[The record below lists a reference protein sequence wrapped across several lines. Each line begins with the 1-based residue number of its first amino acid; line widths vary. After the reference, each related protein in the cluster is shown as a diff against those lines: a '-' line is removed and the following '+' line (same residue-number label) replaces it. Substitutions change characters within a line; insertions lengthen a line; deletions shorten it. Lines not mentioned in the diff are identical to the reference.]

1 MSFISKTR
9 YLCHNQ
15 LFFGGF
21 IPVPTGTV
29 TFLFTDIE
37 GSTKLAQE
45 YPDQW
50 ETLRA
55 RHNAIL
61 QSAMDAYAG
70 YVFQIVGDAYCVAFH
85 SAGNALNAA
94 LDAQR
99 QLQKETWSPAQI
111 HVRMGIHTGPA
122 QLNPNSDQI
131 KYLGYGTLVLAQ
143 RIMSAGHGGQVLISG
158 ATHEGLQ
165 EVLPPD
171 TELLD
176 LGERRLKDLLRPEH
190 LYQLYAP
197 GLASTFPPLKTLDV
211 YRNNLPVQIT
221 SFIGREHEIAEIK
234 QKLKIHHLITLIG
247 PGGTGK
253 TRLSLQIA
261 ADLLDQFPH
270 GVWFIELAPLT
281 DPDLIPQT
289 ILSAIGINEQ
299 AGTPLEVLRDYLH
312 QKRSLIVLDNCE
324 HLLQAS
330 AAIVNTLLSTAP
342 DLKVLAS
349 SREAL
354 GIRGEASYPVPSLSL
369 PDLAHL
375 PVVEQFSQYEAVR
388 LFIDRALLVAPHFTV
403 DASSAPFIAQICYRL
418 DGIPLAI
425 ELAAARV
432 KMLSVEQISKR
443 LDDRFR
449 LLTSGAR
456 TLLPR
461 QQTLR
466 ALIDWSYDLLS
477 EQERLFLRRLSVF
490 AGGRTLEAVEEVC
503 ASAEGD
509 SIEPYGVLDLLSQL
523 VNKSLIVVVEHT
535 RSGVTR
541 YRMLETIRQYAHDRL
556 SESGGREALRQRH
569 LAYFVKLTAQAGPEL
584 YRSDQA
590 FWLNRL
596 DEELDNLRLALE
608 WALGNDIE
616 AGLQIVAG
624 PIYRF
629 WLFRST
635 SRELG
640 NWLAQF
646 LQRYDGSTPLCARA
660 LAIQSQCVVN
670 TEGNFHEAHKLGE
683 KSLQMARSL
692 GDRQSEAFSLS
703 ILGGYTLLQGSVGE
717 AIPLLEQSLGLYR
730 ALGDKAGQAGAID
743 WLAINNPDLERATA
757 YAREGLLLCRE
768 MGDLT
773 GIASILTTL
782 ARLTYARGD
791 FSSPAPWLDEVLA
804 IARQIGDQV
813 REDEALITY
822 GMLAYWQG
830 DYSQAIAHYEEGISL
845 GERIGYHY
853 QNLWAHV
860 YMAYALLR
868 QGDLQKARQQ
878 FESGIRGMQK
888 ADLVIGIVF
897 AVEGLASLHT
907 SQRQMERAG
916 QLFAWANSMRTE
928 MRDPRPPVEQASV
941 ERDLAV
947 IQSHLNASGL
957 ARLSS
962 EGQSLTVEEA
972 IALALEE

>member
-1 MSFISKTR
+1 
-9 YLCHNQ
+9 
-15 LFFGGF
+15 
-21 IPVPTGTV
+21 
-29 TFLFTDIE
+29 
-37 GSTKLAQE
+37 
-45 YPDQW
+45 
-50 ETLRA
+50 
-55 RHNAIL
+55 
-61 QSAMDAYAG
+61 MDAYGG
-70 YVFQIVGDAYCVAFH
+70 YVFQIVGDAYCVAFR
-85 SAGNALNAA
+85 SASDALNAA
-94 LDAQR
+94 LQAQQ
-99 QLQKETWSPAQI
+99 QLQSEAWSPAEI
-111 HVRMGIHTGPA
+111 RVRMGIHTGPA

-158 ATHEGLQ
+158 TAQ
-165 EVLPPD
+165 ELVQGALPPH

-190 LYQLYAP
+190 LYQLHAP
-197 GLASTFPPLKTLDV
+197 GLASTFPPLKTLDA
-211 YRNNLPVQIT
+211 YRNNLPVQLT
-221 SFIGREHEIAEIK
+221 SFIGREDEIAEIK
-234 QKLKIHHLITLIG
+234 QKLKIHHLITLTG

-253 TRLSLQIA
+253 TRLSLRVA

-270 GVWFIELAPLT
+270 GVWLIELAPLT

-289 ILSAIGINEQ
+289 ILSAMGINEQ
-299 AGTPLEVLRDYLH
+299 SGKPLEVLREYLRE
-312 QKRSLIVLDNCE
+312 KRSLIVLDNCE
-324 HLLQAS
+324 HLLEAS
-330 AAIVNTLLSTAP
+330 ATVANTLLRAAP
-342 DLKVLAS
+342 GLKVLAS

-354 GIRGEASYPVPSLSL
+354 GIPGEVAYPVPSLSI

-375 PVVEQFSQYEAVR
+375 PVGEQFSQYEAVK
-388 LFIDRALLVAPHFTV
+388 LFIDRALLVAPHFSV
-403 DASSAPFIAQICYRL
+403 DAASAPFIAEICYRL

-432 KMLSVEQISKR
+432 KMLSVDQIARR

-449 LLTSGAR
+449 LLTGGAR

-477 EQERLFLRRLSVF
+477 EPERLFLRRLSIF

-503 ASAEGD
+503 AVD
-509 SIEPYGVLDLLSQL
+509 TIESYEVLDLLSQL

-541 YRMLETIRQYAHDRL
+541 YRMLETIRQYARDRL
-556 SESGGREALRQRH
+556 SEAGGREILRQRH

-584 YRSDQA
+584 YRSNQA

-608 WALGNDIE
+608 WALATDVQ

-640 NWLAQF
+640 KWLAQF
-646 LQRYDGSTPLCARA
+646 LQRSDGSTPLRARA
-660 LAIQSQCVVN
+660 LAIQSQCIVN
-670 TEGNFHEAHKLGE
+670 TEGNFHEAHELAE
-683 KSLQMARSL
+683 RSLQMARSL
-692 GDRQSEAFSLS
+692 GDRHSEAFSLS
-703 ILGGYTLLQGSVGE
+703 ILGGFTLLQGSVGE
-717 AIPLLEQSLGLYR
+717 AIPLLEQSLALYR
-730 ALGDKAGQAGAID
+730 TLGDKAGQAGTID
-743 WLAINNPDLERATA
+743 WLSINNPDLEHATA

-768 MGDLT
+768 LGDLT

-782 ARLTYARGD
+782 ARLTYTRGD
-791 FSSPAPWLDEVLA
+791 FSSPAAWLDEVLS

-822 GMLAYWQG
+822 GTLAYWQG
-830 DYSQAIAHYEEGISL
+830 DYQTAIEYYKQGILL
-845 GERIGYHY
+845 GEEIGYHY
-853 QNLWAHV
+853 QNLWAYV

-868 QGDLQKARQQ
+868 QGELQRARQL
-878 FESGIRGMQK
+878 FVDGIRGMQK

-897 AVEGLASLHT
+897 AVEGVASLHV
-907 SQRQMERAG
+907 SQGQTERAAR
-916 QLFAWANSMRTE
+916 LFAWANRMRAL
-928 MRDPRPPVEQASV
+928 MSDPRPAVEQASV
-941 ERDLAV
+941 ERDMEV
-947 IQSHLNASGL
+947 IRSRLNASDLPGL
-957 ARLSS
+957 LA
-962 EGQSLTVEEA
+962 EGQSLTIEEA
-972 IALALEE
+972 VALALEA